1 MELLLGIPV
10 FGSLL
15 ATIIPFLVV
24 LGVVVFVHEYGHY
37 IVGRWCGIDAEV
49 FSVGYGRPLYKWRD
63 KRGTVWQ
70 IAALPLGGY
79 VKFAGDGNAASFPS
93 NADTGGMDEA
103 ERRRTFPGAS
113 VWRRALTVAAGPV
126 FNFILS
132 TVVFAG
138 LLMWNGQPIETPT
151 VGKVLVPQAAPQ
163 DLQVGDEIVG
173 VNGAPVADFAELL
186 EAVTGLP
193 EGFDDDIALTVR
205 RDGTEREILAPFL
218 YPPLV
223 QRVVPLSPA
232 SEAGLLPGDLIIRI
246 GEQEP
251 RSFEALRQVV
261 LASEGVTLDMV
272 VLRDGEEITLQI
284 APEITDTPKEG
295 GGFERRVMI
304 GVVGTMAF
312 ERESQVPRIDRA
324 LWGGMVGVQNV
335 IITSLDG
342 LRHIVRGALGADD
355 GLSADQIQGPI
366 GIAQISGASARQG
379 WVDFIQL
386 IALLSTAI
394 GMLNLFPI
402 PILDGGHLVIF
413 GYEAIFGR
421 QPPEKVLNFAM
432 SVGFVL
438 LMALMLFATYNDLA
452 RL

>member
-1 MELLLGIPV
+1 MELIASIPV
-10 FGSLL
+10 FGGLL
-15 ATIIPFLVV
+15 ATIIPFIIV
-24 LGVVVFVHEYGHY
+24 LGVVVFIHEYGHY
-37 IVGRWCGIDAEV
+37 IVGRWCGIHADV
-49 FSVGYGRPLYKWRD
+49 FSVGYGKPLYKWRD

-70 IAALPLGGY
+70 VAMLPLGGY

-93 NADTGGMDEA
+93 DADLGGLDDT

-132 TVVFAG
+132 AVVFAG
-138 LLMWNGQPIETPT
+138 LLMWNGQALETPT
-151 VGKVLVPQAAPQ
+151 VGEVLVPQTGQQ
-163 DLQVGDEIVG
+163 DLQVGDEILAVEG
-173 VNGAPVADFAELL
+173 TEIADFGELL
-186 EAVTGLP
+186 QVLTDMPAEVEGDVT
-193 EGFDDDIALTVR
+193 LTVR
-205 RDGTEREILAPFL
+205 RDGLLRDIQAPFL

-223 QRVVPLSPA
+223 RRVVPLSPA
-232 SEAGLLPGDLIIRI
+232 SDAGLLPDDLILSL
-246 GEQEP
+246 GDGNP
-251 RSFEALRQVV
+251 RSFEALRQIV
-261 LASEGVTLDMV
+261 LASEGVTLPMV
-272 VLRDGEEITLQI
+272 VLRDGAEVALEIEPQ
-284 APEITDTPKEG
+284 ITDTPKDG

-312 ERESQVPRIDRA
+312 EQMSETPRLDRA
-324 LWGGMVGVQNV
+324 LWGGVQGVQNV
-335 IITSLDG
+335 IVTSLDG

-379 WVDFIQL
+379 FLDFIQL

-413 GYEAIFGR
+413 AYEAITGR
-421 QPPEKVLNFAM
+421 QPHERVLNFAM
-432 SVGFVL
+432 SLGFVL
-438 LMALMLFATYNDLA
+438 LMALMLFATYNDLS